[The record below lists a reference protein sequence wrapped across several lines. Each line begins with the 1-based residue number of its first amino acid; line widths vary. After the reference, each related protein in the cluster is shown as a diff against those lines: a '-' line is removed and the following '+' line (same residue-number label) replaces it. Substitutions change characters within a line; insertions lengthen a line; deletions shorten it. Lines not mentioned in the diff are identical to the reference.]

1 MERARPRSSI
11 HAYSPRVAGTPC
23 RPASPAAALPD
34 WNRMRLAR
42 RQEDCVLFAATKVAG
57 RALGS
62 ASKFSA
68 SVDGEDATALLP
80 AFLAFTAAVL
90 PPNASIGQDAG
101 FGRDADVRVR
111 EDSFACRE
119 TSELDR
125 LLQRNQSGGFIS
137 GVQLYEY
144 LQSHNCIG
152 LSAGRVR
159 VYAIQGQYV
168 CIYDPKDKNKT
179 VRPCAWTRRDMLSK

>member
-42 RQEDCVLFAATKVAG
+42 RQEDAGVLFAATKVAG

-68 SVDGEDATALLP
+68 SVHGEDATALTASVSCLHSRSLAPERIDRARRWLRTRCRRPRARGLFCVQRDIRARSP
-80 AFLAFTAAVL
+80 AATESKRWFHLW
-90 PPNASIGQDAG
+90 
-101 FGRDADVRVR
+101 
-111 EDSFACRE
+111 
-119 TSELDR
+119 
-125 LLQRNQSGGFIS
+125 
-137 GVQLYEY
+137 
-144 LQSHNCIG
+144 
-152 LSAGRVR
+152 SA
-159 VYAIQGQYV
+159 
-168 CIYDPKDKNKT
+168 T
-179 VRPCAWTRRDMLSK
+179 VRIFAKS

>member
-1 MERARPRSSI
+1 
-11 HAYSPRVAGTPC
+11 
-23 RPASPAAALPD
+23 
-34 WNRMRLAR
+34 
-42 RQEDCVLFAATKVAG
+42 VAG

-68 SVDGEDATALLP
+68 SVDGEDATALTARVSCLHSRS
-80 AFLAFTAAVL
+80 LA
-90 PPNASIGQDAG
+90 PERIDGQDAD

-125 LLQRNQSGGFIS
+125 LLQRNQSGGFTS

-144 LQSHNCIG
+144 LQSHNRTIRRTRAC
-152 LSAGRVR
+152 VR
-159 VYAIQGQYV
+159 DTGAVRLHLRSEGQE
-168 CIYDPKDKNKT
+168 
-179 VRPCAWTRRDMLSK
+179 